1 MRMTAG
7 EVAAHQA
14 RVRSSLEERGEKH
27 AQAEDIRGLTAEVP
41 AFKTESEFAA
51 HVIGFARDAGWD
63 VRHETDS
70 RKSPEHW
77 PDLEML
83 RDGTILVAEL
93 KLDDD
98 AVKSMPIGQCIKL
111 LAYARAGVE
120 AHLWRPSM
128 LRAIEE
134 RLR

>member
-1 MRMTAG
+1 MRMTADD
-7 EVAAHQA
+7 VAAYNA
-14 RVRSSLEERGEKH
+14 RSIAWLERGEKH
-27 AQAEDIRGLTAEVP
+27 AQAEDIRGLTASP
-41 AFKTESEFAA
+41 TFATEAEFQA
-51 HVIGFARDAGWD
+51 HVIGFARDAGWS

-83 RDGTILVAEL
+83 RDGCCLVAEL
-93 KLDDD
+93 KMDDD
-98 AVKSMPIGQCIKL
+98 AIKSMPIGQCVKL
-111 LAYARAGVE
+111 LKYARAGVE